1 MEVDDPR
8 LIVTLEA
15 VGPTAEGAWNQP
27 QNQDRCPPASE
38 SDDGVRNISSR
49 EATPAIERHGSRLQ
63 LNFDNKPK
71 NLEKG
76 FVFGSDPQV
85 CDVFLGERGAGF
97 SRQHFRITFNERRQV
112 IFENTSRT
120 EARVSYDG
128 EILPDRNHFTW
139 ILFSHYQNIEV
150 KMGKEHLIF
159 KVKWPANREDYKA
172 EYDAHCD
179 AYLEDCRNALPALS
193 QLGVESQQTTAL
205 LTAQRSPRQQ
215 PIYLPEEELGRGSF
229 GTVHKVVDVSTGY
242 EYAGKIF
249 HGGKWKKE
257 VEILKSLSHVSLT
270 IDP

>member
-1 MEVDDPR
+1 MEVDDSR

-15 VGPTAEGAWNQP
+15 VSSTAEGAWNQP
-27 QNQDRCPPASE
+27 QNQDRCPPAS
-38 SDDGVRNISSR
+38 DDEVRNISSR
-49 EATPAIERHGSRLQ
+49 EATPVIERHGSRLQ

-97 SRQHFRITFNERRQV
+97 SRKHFRITFNERRQV

-128 EILPDRNHFTW
+128 EILPDRTHFPW
-139 ILFSHYQNIEV
+139 ILFNHYENIKVE
-150 KMGKEHLIF
+150 MGKEDLIF
-159 KVKWPANREDYKA
+159 KVKWPKIPEDRQA
-172 EYDAHCD
+172 EYDAHRD
-179 AYLEDCRNALPALS
+179 AYLEECRNALPALS

-215 PIYLPEEELGRGSF
+215 PIYLPEEELGHGSF

-249 HGGKWKKE
+249 HGGEWKKE
-257 VEILKSLSHVSLT
+257 VEILKSLSHVSLN